1 MPKSLT
7 YYSYFDLRKK
17 LTLLYVL
24 NASDIVFTFG
34 LLKTGM
40 FQEVNALMIGIVT
53 NPWLSIAIKL
63 IVPAVLIIYTL
74 ITVGILKFLPVNTIV
89 PAVLIIYI
97 LLKLD
102 ELPHSNLML
111 CNYFVNTVLIIYIVI
126 NIMHLCY
133 LGLFL
138 YTL

>member
-1 MPKSLT
+1 MPKLLT

-17 LTLLYVL
+17 LTLLYIL

-40 FQEVNALMIGIVT
+40 FQEVNALMVGIVT
-53 NPWLSIAIKL
+53 DAWLSIGVKL
-63 IVPAVLIIYTL
+63 ILPAVLIIYVL
-74 ITVGILKFLPVNTIV
+74 FKLEDLPDSNLKF
-89 PAVLIIYI
+89 
-97 LLKLD
+97 
-102 ELPHSNLML
+102 
-111 CNYFVNTVLIIYIVI
+111 CNFFVNTVLLIYIVI
-126 NIMHLCY
+126 NLMHLCY